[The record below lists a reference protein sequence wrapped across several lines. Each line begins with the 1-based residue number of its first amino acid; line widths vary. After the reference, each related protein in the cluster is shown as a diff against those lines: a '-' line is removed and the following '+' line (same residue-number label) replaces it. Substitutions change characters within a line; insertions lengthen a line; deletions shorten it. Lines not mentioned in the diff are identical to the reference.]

1 MHGALADVRARL
13 GAGERVYVHCW
24 GGRGRAGTLGACAL
38 AALYGLP
45 ADAALARVQRAF
57 DTRGDGGAHPLLFCS
72 CPQVVWVSGAA
83 GQQQAWSGCSGPC
96 MIKGVVI
103 KNS

>member
-1 MHGALADVRARL
+1 MDGALDDVRARL
-13 GAGERVYVHCW
+13 GAGESVYVHCW

-57 DTRGDGGAHPLLFCS
+57 DTRGDGGAPVIFNYCL
-72 CPQVVWVSGAA
+72 QVA
-83 GQQQAWSGCSGPC
+83 
-96 MIKGVVI
+96 
-103 KNS
+103 

>member
-1 MHGALADVRARL
+1 MRGHSMHGSEANTSIGRRRMDSALADVRARL

-57 DTRGDGGAHPLLFCS
+57 DTRGDGGAHP
-72 CPQVVWVSGAA
+72 
-83 GQQQAWSGCSGPC
+83 WSVCISFG
-96 MIKGVVI
+96 
-103 KNS
+103 

>member
-1 MHGALADVRARL
+1 MLEDVRARL
-13 GAGERVYVHCW
+13 GAGEHVYVHCW

-57 DTRGDGGAHPLLFCS
+57 DTRGDGGARPCCS
-72 CPQVVWVSGAA
+72 APARRMFGAQALVDSSKRGAVV
-83 GQQQAWSGCSGPC
+83 QGPA
-96 MIKGVVI
+96 
-103 KNS
+103 